1 MQKLKI
7 KLTAITLLAFFTAFN
22 VNAEKD
28 SRLMRFPD
36 INNDLIAFVYAG
48 DIWTVDANGGD
59 AIRLT
64 SHKGLELFP
73 KISPD
78 GKWIAF
84 SAEYSG
90 SRQVYVMPSTGGA
103 PKQLTYYN
111 DVGEMAPRGGWDNV
125 VLDWTPDSKNILV
138 RMNRTPFGERNG
150 KYYLVN
156 IDGGFEKPLQIT
168 DAGFGVLSPDAKKL
182 AFTPIS
188 REFRTWKRYKGGR
201 AADVWIYD
209 LENDKSEKITDF
221 VGTDQI
227 PSWYKNKIYFASDR
241 DLTLNIYS
249 YDTETKETKQVTTHS
264 EYDVMWPS
272 GENGMIAYEN
282 GGYIYKL
289 NLETENTEKVTV
301 NISFDN
307 PNILPY
313 IKNVSE
319 FIESAEISPSGKRA
333 IFEARGDIYT
343 VPAKNGFTVN
353 LTKTQGVREMFPSWS
368 PDGKYISYLSDVTG
382 EYEIY
387 LLENKEGAKPKQLT
401 FNSSAWKYNPVW
413 SPDSKYLLYFD
424 RTLQLKLLNVAS
436 GTEKI
441 IDKGYSDE
449 IRDYSFSPDSKWIV
463 YTNGSANENNA
474 VWVYNLTSGAKNKV
488 TNDQFNDFSPVFSK
502 DGNYIFFLSNRDFNL
517 DFSSFEFTYLYNN
530 ATRIYALA
538 LRKDSPKLFKFKND
552 VVQVKAENKEE
563 PSKEKKGKKDKEEP
577 KADGLNINIDFDGI
591 QSRIMDFPI
600 NDGNYGF
607 LQAVDG
613 GILYGAEDGLHKYD
627 LSKEKDDLIISGVRW
642 AILSA
647 DGSKMLYRSR
657 GDWGIVGISP
667 NQKAGDGKIDMSNI
681 EMKIDPKKEWEQIY
695 TDGWRIFRD
704 YFYVSNLHNV
714 DWPGLKEKYG
724 KLLPYV
730 SHRADLDYIFNE
742 IIAETNVG
750 HAYNNYGD
758 FERVKRIN
766 GGLLGAKFKADENS
780 NRYIISK
787 IYEGENWDESRRSP
801 LTEQGIDIKEG
812 DYLISLNGYNV
823 TTNDN
828 PYKFLEN
835 TANKYIEIK
844 VNTTPSEAGART
856 YTVKTISSEL
866 NLFYLDWVNARRKM
880 VEKLSGG
887 KIGYI
892 HVPNTA
898 FEGNY
903 ELHRG
908 IYEQHNKEALII
920 DDRYNGG
927 GFIPENMVDLLDR
940 ETLSYWHRNQLHSMR
955 SPAIAHDGPKVMLIN
970 GYSSSGGD
978 AFPYYFKKKG
988 LGKLIGTRTWGGLVG
1003 IQGGRRFVDGG
1014 SFNVP
1019 QFGVYDE
1026 NSEWIIE
1033 GVGVYPDIEV
1043 VDRPELTAKGIDPC
1057 IEEAV
1062 KVLLE
1067 ELEKNP
1073 IKKVAPP
1080 ADPDRSKWIE
1090 VDVK

>member
-1 MQKLKI
+1 MQKLKFLI
-7 KLTAITLLAFFTAFN
+7 LLAALSLSSLTQIK
-22 VNAEKD
+22 AEKD
-28 SRLMRFPD
+28 TRLLRFPD
-36 INNDLIAFVYAG
+36 INKDLIAFVYAG
-48 DIWTVDANGGD
+48 DIWTVNANGGD
-59 AIRLT
+59 AVRLT
-64 SHKGLELFP
+64 SHKGMELFP

-90 SRQVYVMPSTGGA
+90 SRQVYIMPVKGGT

-125 VLDWTPDSKNILV
+125 VLDWTPDSKQILV

-150 KYYLVN
+150 KYYLVS

-201 AADVWIYD
+201 AADIWIYD
-209 LENDKSEKITDF
+209 LENDMSERITDF
-221 VGTDQI
+221 VGSDQI

-241 DLTLNIYS
+241 DLRLNIYS
-249 YDTETKETKQVTTHS
+249 YDTETKETKQITTHS

-289 NLETENTEKVTV
+289 NLETEETVKVPV

-307 PNILPY
+307 PNVLPY
-313 IKNVSE
+313 FKNVSE

-333 IFEARGDIYT
+333 IFEARGDIFT
-343 VPAKNGFTVN
+343 VPAENGFTVN
-353 LTKTQGVREMFPSWS
+353 LTKSQGVREMSPSWS

-387 LLENKEGAKPKQLT
+387 LLENKENAKAKQLT
-401 FNSSAWKYNPVW
+401 FNSSAWKYNPIW
-413 SPDSKYLLYFD
+413 SPDSKYLVYFD
-424 RTLQLKLLNVAS
+424 RTLQMKLVNVS
-436 GTEKI
+436 TGIEKV

-463 YTNGSANENNA
+463 YTNGSENENNA
-474 VWVYNLTSGAKNKV
+474 VWVYNIASGAKNKV
-488 TNDQFNDFSPVFSK
+488 SDDQFNDFSPVFSK

-517 DFSSFEFTYLYNN
+517 DFSSVEFTYLYNK

-538 LRKDSPKLFKFKND
+538 LTKESPKLFKFKND
-552 VVQVKAENKEE
+552 VVEAKDQTKAENT
-563 PSKEKKGKKDKEEP
+563 SKGKNKKEEP
-577 KADGLNINIDFDGI
+577 KSDELNINIDFNGI
-591 QSRIMDFPI
+591 ESRVMDFPI
-600 NDGNYGF
+600 SSGDYFF
-607 LQAVDG
+607 LEAVDG

-627 LSKEKDDLIISGVRW
+627 LSNEKDELIISSVRW
-642 AILSA
+642 AVLSA
-647 DGSKMLYRSR
+647 DGNKMLYRSR

-667 NQKAGDGKIDMSNI
+667 NQKAGDGKLDLSNL

-704 YFYVSNLHNV
+704 YFYVANLHNV

-742 IIAETNVG
+742 IIGETNVG

-758 FERVKRIN
+758 FEKVKRID
-766 GGLLGAKFKADENS
+766 GGLLGCELTADKTAK
-780 NRYIISK
+780 RYKISK
-787 IYEGENWDESRRSP
+787 IYEGENWDDSRRSP
-801 LTEQGIDIKEG
+801 LTEQGINVKEG

-823 TTNDN
+823 TTDSN

-835 TANKYIEIK
+835 AANKHIEIQ
-844 VNTTPSEAGART
+844 VNSTPSEAGART
-856 YTVKTISSEL
+856 YTVKTIDSEL
-866 NLFYLDWVNARRKM
+866 NLFYLDWVRQRRAM
-880 VEKLSGG
+880 VEELSGG
-887 KIGYI
+887 RIGYI

-908 IYEQHNKEALII
+908 MYEQHNKEALII

-927 GFIPENMVDLLDR
+927 GFIPENMADLLDR
-940 ETLSYWHRNQLHSMR
+940 ETLSYWHRNQLHSMK
-955 SPAIAHDGPKVMLIN
+955 SPTIAHDGPKVMLIN

-1003 IQGGRRFVDGG
+1003 IQGGRSFVDGG

-1033 GVGVYPDIEV
+1033 GIGVYPDIEV
-1043 VDRPELTAKGIDPC
+1043 IDKPHLTAKGTDPS
-1057 IEEAV
+1057 IEKAV
-1062 KVLLE
+1062 EVLLK
-1067 ELEKNP
+1067 ELEENP
-1073 IKKVAPP
+1073 VKKPKSPEA
-1080 ADPDRSKWIE
+1080 PDRSKWIE
-1090 VDVK
+1090 KNIE